1 MATRINNMFNTLTL
15 KEKKNIVKKVFEG
28 YQGITISEVKTN
40 QSIKKEIKS
49 NLRFY
54 NEVKKGFLNETKSN
68 IIEVEGAVG
77 AILQALGS
85 VKNILS
91 GLKVVKDITSWIK
104 DVISKIINKF
114 KDIIVNYVPGG
125 EKGLENIK
133 KFTDSAN
140 KLIKWIYDTFSV
152 KGLAKLFAMVR
163 YGPFNPTDEQK
174 QCMELAA
181 QKAYKVILIGLIT
194 AFIIKVAIVIIPL
207 AATAATSVQAGAP
220 LVVALAPI
228 KPILAKIGL
237 GKVWS
242 LISAGMKVKDVKELS
257 DKIEAEEKQ
266 AKEGELDSFKE
277 AWNKCP
283 LPKKPDYSNV
293 TGDYYNAESLK
304 KKKITNIF

>member
-1 MATRINNMFNTLTL
+1 MVNTLTL
-15 KEKKNIVKKVFEG
+15 KEKKNIVKKVLEG

-54 NEVKKGFLNETKSN
+54 NEIKKGFLNETKSN
-68 IIEVEGAVG
+68 IIEAEGAVG
-77 AILQALGS
+77 SILQALGS
-85 VKNILS
+85 VKDILS
-91 GLKVVKDITSWIK
+91 GFKVVKDITSWIK
-104 DVISKIINKF
+104 DVISKIVNKF
-114 KDIIVNYVPGG
+114 KDIVVKYVPGG
-125 EKGLENIK
+125 EKGLKDIKTFAENTK
-133 KFTDSAN
+133 KFAQWLYN
-140 KLIKWIYDTFSV
+140 TFSY

-163 YGPFNPTDEQK
+163 YGTFNPTDEQK

-181 QKAYKVILIGLIT
+181 QKAYKVILIVLIT
-194 AFIIKVAIVIIPL
+194 AFIIKVAIVIGPL
-207 AATAATSVQAGAP
+207 AATATTSVQAGVP
-220 LVVALAPI
+220 LVTALTPI

-242 LISAGMKVKDVKELS
+242 LISAGMKVKDVKELN

-283 LPKKPDYSNV
+283 LPKKPDYGNV

-304 KKKITNIF
+304 KKIINII

>member
-1 MATRINNMFNTLTL
+1 MVNLLTL
-15 KEKKNIVKKVFEG
+15 KEKKNIVKKVLEG
-28 YQGITISEVKTN
+28 YQGITISEVRTN
-40 QSIKKEIKS
+40 QSIKKEIKL

-54 NEVKKGFLNETKSN
+54 SEVKKGFLNETKSN
-68 IIEVEGAVG
+68 IIEAEGAIG
-77 AILQALGS
+77 SILQVLGS
-85 VKNILS
+85 VKDILS
-91 GLKVVKDITSWIK
+91 GFKVVKDITSWIK

-114 KDIIVNYVPGG
+114 KNIVVNYVPGG

-152 KGLAKLFAMVR
+152 KGLAKLFAMIR
-163 YGPFNPTDEQK
+163 YGTFNPTDEQK

-194 AFIIKVAIVIIPL
+194 AFIIKAAIVIWPL
-207 AATAATSVQAGAP
+207 AATAATSAQAGVP
-220 LVVALAPI
+220 LVTALAPI
-228 KPILAKIGL
+228 KTILAKIGL

-242 LISAGMKVKDVKELS
+242 LISTGMKVKDVKELNNE
-257 DKIEAEEKQ
+257 IEAEEKK

-283 LPKKPDYSNV
+283 LPKKPDYGNV

-304 KKKITNIF
+304 KKIINVI

>member
-1 MATRINNMFNTLTL
+1 VVNLLTL
-15 KEKKNIVKKVFEG
+15 KEKKNIVKKVLEG
-28 YQGITISEVKTN
+28 YQGITISEVRTN
-40 QSIKKEIKS
+40 QSIKKEIKL

-54 NEVKKGFLNETKSN
+54 SEVKKGFLNETKSN
-68 IIEVEGAVG
+68 IIEAEGAIG
-77 AILQALGS
+77 SILQVLGS
-85 VKNILS
+85 VKDILS
-91 GLKVVKDITSWIK
+91 GFKVVKDITSWIK

-114 KDIIVNYVPGG
+114 KNIVVNYVPGE

-152 KGLAKLFAMVR
+152 KGLAKLFAMIR
-163 YGPFNPTDEQK
+163 YGTFNPTDEQK

-194 AFIIKVAIVIIPL
+194 AFIIKAAIVIGPL
-207 AATAATSVQAGAP
+207 AATAATSAQAGVP
-220 LVVALAPI
+220 LVTALAPI
-228 KPILAKIGL
+228 KTILAKIGL

-242 LISAGMKVKDVKELS
+242 LISTGMKVKDVKELNNE
-257 DKIEAEEKQ
+257 IEAEEKK

-283 LPKKPDYSNV
+283 LPKKPDYGNV

-304 KKKITNIF
+304 KKIINVI